1 VENRTPADSFWTTS
15 VVVFTK
21 IEFGH
26 GATDGCFTKSSTDP
40 AIKIET
46 AILKDSS
53 ELFNRTLIE
62 VLRITTGLD
71 ETFPPYRFFEPF
83 FSPSSPEGLFFARHS
98 VPGNP
103 PQAESGF
110 SAGVLLGKR
119 FL

>member
-1 VENRTPADSFWTTS
+1 L
-15 VVVFTK
+15 
-21 IEFGH
+21 GH

-40 AIKIET
+40 AIKIQT

-83 FSPSSPEGLFFARHS
+83 FSPSSPEGLFFIRHRF
-98 VPGNP
+98 VPVTHP
-103 PQAESGF
+103 PQGESGF